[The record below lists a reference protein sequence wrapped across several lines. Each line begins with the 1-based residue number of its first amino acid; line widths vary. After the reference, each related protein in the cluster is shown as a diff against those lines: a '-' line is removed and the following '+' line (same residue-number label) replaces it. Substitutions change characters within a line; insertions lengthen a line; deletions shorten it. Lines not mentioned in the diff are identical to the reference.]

1 MLQFARQGYWMV
13 VPYRILAQVL
23 EEMNCKHDLWLS
35 PPGVVPQREHH
46 PHFIVDYSFYN
57 INQETLLLGLTDAMQ
72 FPRALERTMYLVWHA
87 NP

>member
-23 EEMNCKHDLWLS
+23 EEISCKHDLWLS
-35 PPGVVPQREHH
+35 PLGVVPQREHH

-57 INQETLLLGLTDAMQ
+57 VNQETLLLGSMDAMQ
-72 FPRALERTMYLVWHA
+72 FPRALEWTMYLVWHA